1 MEKGRK
7 YIKKSAD
14 GRFFLH
20 IDKPEYQI
28 DLDRK
33 TKLWTSSDYLFS
45 EAIKEDPEG
54 AKNTLDLLIK
64 WNEIQQNFEECNK
77 LVILKKM
84 F

>member
-1 MEKGRK
+1 MERGRK

-20 IDKPEYQI
+20 IVKPEYNI

-33 TKLWTSSDYLFS
+33 TKLWTSSDYLFL
-45 EAIKEDPEG
+45 EAIKDDLEG
-54 AKNTLDLLIK
+54 TKNKLDLLIK
-64 WNEIQQNFEECNK
+64 WNESQQNFEACNK
-77 LVILKKM
+77 LLLLKKM

>member
-45 EAIKEDPEG
+45 EAVKEDLEG

-77 LVILKKM
+77 LVSLKKM